1 MFRRLDRTVM
11 HVIPNNIL
19 AMENALS
26 DQSFIFLD
34 ASRVYIIVSRP
45 LSSMLRALP
54 KVIYLVQS
62 LITYQI
68 VT

>member
-1 MFRRLDRTVM
+1 M